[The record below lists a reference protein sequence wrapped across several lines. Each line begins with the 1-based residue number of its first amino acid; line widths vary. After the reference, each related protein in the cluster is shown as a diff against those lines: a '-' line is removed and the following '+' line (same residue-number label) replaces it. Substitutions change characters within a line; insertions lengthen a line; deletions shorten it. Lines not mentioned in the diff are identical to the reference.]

1 MQLIEAHVKS
11 KTIAKLG
18 IFSYLLAV
26 FASATNVEGEPTAP
40 VLLIVLSFLATIAFT
55 ILATLRLWTTR
66 KKLSLLLLVSSI
78 SHFLSIAYFILTRE
92 VVTQQI
98 NPVIV
103 TLAAFEIIRSI
114 SLIWAFVALWRRV
127 DGTPPTRMLAATS
140 AVSPKTSVA
149 VIFECQQCGQRISA
163 ANETAGSTVRCHQC
177 DTPSVVPTSIERA
190 NEIVDRISDVLIK
203 KDYVFDNVTSLSRV
217 GASTRLEVLHA
228 LYIVTAQTFQL
239 AFRHPESLH
248 SQSDFDQFV
257 LGAGF
262 VQCSVS

>member
-1 MQLIEAHVKS
+1 MKS

-18 IFSYLLAV
+18 RFSYLLAV

-127 DGTPPTRMLAATS
+127 DGTPPTRMLA
-140 AVSPKTSVA
+140 KTSVA